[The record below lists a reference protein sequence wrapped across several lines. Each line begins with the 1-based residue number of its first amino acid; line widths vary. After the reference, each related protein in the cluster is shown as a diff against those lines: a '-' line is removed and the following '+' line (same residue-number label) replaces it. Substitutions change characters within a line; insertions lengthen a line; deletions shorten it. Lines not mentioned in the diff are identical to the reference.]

1 MLQYLFGAAIFLS
14 LLVHAAQAQDLQKR
28 DFPGAIN
35 YTRVSATVGC
45 AGATT
50 PDVIP
55 ALKREGYVSIINLR
69 LANERGANIEG
80 EKALAEAAGIRFL
93 HLPLNASAPEPSIVD
108 EFLKAVSDPKNQP
121 VFIHCA
127 SANRV
132 GAVWMIKRVLQD
144 KWTVERAMTEAE
156 AIGLSNAALKAFA
169 LEYVRSH
176 GR

>member
-1 MLQYLFGAAIFLS
+1 MSLQRFLTLS
-14 LLVHAAQAQDLQKR
+14 LIAGIIAAASAQELRKQ
-28 DFPGAIN
+28 DFPGAVN
-35 YTRVSATVGC
+35 YTRVNATVGC

-69 LANERGANIEG
+69 VASERGANVEG
-80 EKALAEAAGIRFL
+80 EKSLAEAAGLKYI
-93 HLPLNASAPEPSIVD
+93 HLPLDPSAPDPTVVD
-108 EFLKAVSDPKNQP
+108 AFLRSVIDPKNQP

-132 GAVWMIKRVLQD
+132 GAVWLVKRVLQD
-144 KWTVERAMTEAE
+144 GWSTERALAEAE
-156 AIGLSNAALKAFA
+156 TIGLSSAPLKAFA
-169 LEYVRSH
+169 LDYIKTH

>member
-1 MLQYLFGAAIFLS
+1 MLQRPLGASLVVALVSALS
-14 LLVHAAQAQDLQKR
+14 AQDLRKQ
-28 DFPGAIN
+28 DLPGAIN

-69 LANERGANIEG
+69 LSRERGANVEG
-80 EKALAEAAGIRFL
+80 EKALAEGAGLRYI
-93 HLPLNASAPEPSIVD
+93 HLPLDSSAPDPAVVD
-108 EFLKAVSDPKNQP
+108 AFLAAVADPRNQP

-132 GAVWMIKRVLQD
+132 GGVWMVKRVLQD
-144 KWTVERAMTEAE
+144 KWTIEKAMAEAE
-156 AIGLSNAALKAFA
+156 TIGLSSAPLKAFM
-169 LEYVRSH
+169 LEYIKSH
-176 GR
+176 SR